1 MKLRR
6 SIRHGDSAR
15 AKLNFQQ
22 SCWSETFAVVC
33 RITYAK
39 SFSCAAGTNFV
50 SYDSFLDHETFFCVW
65 GIRDQCWLSVF
76 QRQKQIFPMVII
88 MKIRAIC

>member
-1 MKLRR
+1 MALGR
-6 SIRHGDSAR
+6 SIRQGDSAR
-15 AKLNFQQ
+15 AKLNFQW
-22 SCWSETFAVVC
+22 SCWSETFAVVH

-50 SYDSFLDHETFFCVW
+50 SSDSFLDRETFFCVW

-76 QRQKQIFPMVII
+76 
-88 MKIRAIC
+88 